1 VDLGGWILETACA
14 AAASWSVPHCV
25 AVNLS
30 PAQFRGGG
38 LPQYV
43 ANVLRRT
50 GLPASRLE
58 LEVTEM
64 LLIGDTKQAT
74 STLRSLKAMGVRI
87 ALDDF
92 GTGYS
97 SLSYLLRFPFDK
109 IKIDQSFVQ
118 ALGEDPNA
126 LSIIN
131 AILAMS
137 RSLGLDAIAEGVET
151 ERQLQIL
158 AEHHC
163 SEVQGFLLGRP
174 LPAED
179 VRRNLDQTDPTW
191 PSNRGDR
198 SASDP

>member
-1 VDLGGWILETACA
+1 
-14 AAASWSVPHCV
+14 
-25 AVNLS
+25 
-30 PAQFRGGG
+30 
-38 LPQYV
+38 
-43 ANVLRRT
+43 
-50 GLPASRLE
+50 
-58 LEVTEM
+58 
-64 LLIGDTKQAT
+64 
-74 STLRSLKAMGVRI
+74 MGVRI

-92 GTGYS
+92 GTGFS

-137 RSLGLDAIAEGVET
+137 RSLGLEVIAEGVET
-151 ERQLQIL
+151 EQQLRIL
-158 AEHHC
+158 TEHHC

-198 SASDP
+198 SAGNP